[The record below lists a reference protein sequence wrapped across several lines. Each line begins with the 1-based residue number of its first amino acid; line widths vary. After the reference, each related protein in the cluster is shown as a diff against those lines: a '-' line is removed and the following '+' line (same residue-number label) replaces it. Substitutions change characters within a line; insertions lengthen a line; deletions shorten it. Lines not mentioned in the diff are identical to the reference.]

1 MLKRSVGASSLKK
14 LGVSATRRRT
24 ASGVKFGSWLDFT
37 RAEASAQLP
46 SLRLADLLTPSGN
59 PSLALCARFLPK
71 H

>member
-1 MLKRSVGASSLKK
+1 VSSLKK

-24 ASGVKFGSWLDFT
+24 ANGVELGGWLDFT

-46 SLRLADLLTPSGN
+46 SLGLAHLLTLGGN
-59 PSLALCARFLPK
+59 PPLALCARFWPE

>member
-14 LGVSATRRRT
+14 PGVSATRRRT
-24 ASGVKFGSWLDFT
+24 ASGVRLGGWLEFT

-46 SLRLADLLTPSGN
+46 SLGLADLLTLRGN
-59 PSLALCARFLPK
+59 PPLALCARFWPE